1 MLVLASQSATRKTL
15 LNNAGIRFL
24 AQAAPIDERRV
35 EAGMLDSG
43 ADSAAVALGLARAKA
58 EAVARI
64 RPDAWV
70 IGADQTAA
78 LDGQILHKPA
88 DGDEARAQ
96 LLRLRGRTHRLDA
109 AVVLVQ
115 GGVVRFE
122 TVETARLTMHEYS
135 EAELDAVLGLEGEAI
150 LGSVGAYRLEGP
162 SIRLFSSVE
171 GDYFTI
177 LGLPLLPLLSA
188 LRQLAPHL
196 LELRP

>member
-78 LDGQILHKPA
+78 LDGQILNKPA
-88 DGDEARAQ
+88 DRDEARAQ

-122 TVETARLTMHEYS
+122 TVETARLTMHEFS
-135 EAELDAVLGLEGEAI
+135 EAELDAVLGLEGDAI

>member
-1 MLVLASQSATRKTL
+1 
-15 LNNAGIRFL
+15 
-24 AQAAPIDERRV
+24 
-35 EAGMLDSG
+35 
-43 ADSAAVALGLARAKA
+43 AKA

-88 DGDEARAQ
+88 DRDEARAQ

-122 TVETARLTMHEYS
+122 TVETARLTMHEFS
-135 EAELDAVLGLEGEAI
+135 EAELDAVLGLEGDAI

-177 LGLPLLPLLSA
+177 LGLPLLPL
-188 LRQLAPHL
+188 
-196 LELRP
+196 